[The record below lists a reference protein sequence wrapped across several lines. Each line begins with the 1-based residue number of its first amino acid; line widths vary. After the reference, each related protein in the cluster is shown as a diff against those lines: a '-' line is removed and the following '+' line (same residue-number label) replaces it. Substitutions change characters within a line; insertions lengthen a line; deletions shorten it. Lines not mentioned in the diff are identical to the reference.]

1 MKKIN
6 IKEVEVLKKKELRSI
21 EGGNIIIGNL
31 IPLPPNA
38 YPIGK
43 RPVLIRDRGLGF
55 TK

>member
-1 MKKIN
+1 MEHLSI
-6 IKEVEVLKKKELRSI
+6 KELRNI